1 MEWDLSSIPNAKQ
14 YDLSSIPDAKERP
27 EVSALPNILSATQ
40 ENPQLKERMADS
52 IGYAQKLNILPSTA
66 YRNHDEISQRVPSD
80 FSFVDLVKREIS
92 DFADRQIGMNEAA
105 SFAITAF
112 PGFIGSGFD
121 FLANIIAGNSV
132 DDSIKSMEDLASRIV
147 YHPKTTKGQEYV
159 ETIMMP
165 FEGWRLIGEQAG
177 DYVYEKT
184 KSPFLATVV
193 RTGLESVPYTT
204 ALTARGMGLAAKT
217 VRSSNW
223 FRELTIKERGLVKLS
238 LDDMIDKGYSEGEIL
253 RRWDNPE
260 WREQALARRMV
271 PEDATKMDTAPAEAV
286 KPTEQPVVAK
296 EPAKP
301 IAEVGKTE
309 EVADPFPTS
318 VVKDTLYH
326 GTNLKF
332 GELSVGKDG
341 GIHIGQKNQ
350 AEMRGAGKDTR
361 IIPIKINVNK
371 LRRSKDIGG
380 SWKKEIES
388 AKKSGYDGIV
398 YLNRYE
404 GMTTERVLENRDVD
418 LDSLSDKQFLKRIP
432 EAKDSYIVFSKEQI
446 SKIEPV
452 QEKKPVKK
460 VEQPPIPTEEP
471 VSEYEIGELN
481 KVDEQITAQASRQAE
496 INVYKKLEKGKAKD
510 EREIE
515 KMAEADIK
523 DIPVYRAM
531 AEIKRRGGL
540 NLKKISYQHSAEDR
554 AQLTKKYPGLIS
566 KTGKEALD
574 TIAEEIGYTDDNTL
588 MDEMLAAPTKAA
600 AKQKYID
607 DFYANYYGDMIEAGE
622 DILPM
627 LQAEESKLL
636 KEATKKYK
644 IKPAKGLKKFIREDT
659 GQVKVK
665 EIIEV
670 KPGEILEYAMKEA
683 QKAAGVAFRAG
694 DKEGVAKAKAKYREA
709 VEKKKFRED
718 AKNYIK
724 KLAKQI
730 SKEPGA
736 SIDFFYREAIE
747 NLQAGIDPSFRAK
760 KTLKSR
766 ERTREFLSRYPES
779 AEDMPT
785 KLLKKL
791 DKTSLNELTVG
802 ELEEISEKID
812 YLREVGKLKR
822 GLKLKAATRQHDK
835 NVEKIVAGITNN
847 EPIDITKEPVVFSTT
862 KEGKIDKIRK
872 TSRAISLRPS
882 RIFDKLD
889 GAKAVFGDITHKLF
903 YDDVNVAVDK
913 ELRKQDERFD
923 GGTAKREN
931 LGITLED
938 LSKTRKIGGVDYR
951 VDEMIGVYCA
961 AKNPLS
967 QLAIM
972 YGNNISEEIIPKIID
987 GLTTQ
992 EKAWGDYIISD
1003 YEANFVRLRESVIET
1018 RNEDIGHQENYTPMR
1033 RVGIDYKTSSQ
1044 EIMDEV
1050 LMKNHFKKGFAESGF
1065 RIDRKSI
1072 PPEFQKPINLNV
1084 TGVWFDQV
1092 YKQEH
1097 YIHFAKLA
1105 KELNRIVDDKNF
1117 STAVDQTFG
1126 KEYHTAI
1133 RHYVDRI
1140 ANPNIYKAFSGIEK
1154 ASRALRQNM
1163 VMAYLSGNIVTIG
1176 KQLPSVFFYLR
1187 DATPRHL
1194 FGAMAEFITDPMKM
1208 IDFVKS
1214 KDPQLKH
1221 RMIEREMEELKSL
1234 QRDAYD
1240 SIIKKVGKIGM
1251 KGIYTMDRVATTI
1264 GWKGVYDRALVEG
1277 KSEAEAIRLAQNA
1290 TLRTQPAAH
1299 AKDIAELYATNE
1311 FLNWFTQFT
1320 NQLNQIYNI
1329 VTYDIPADIKG
1340 ENYYN
1345 ALMSSVGM
1353 ALGALAIWV
1362 MSHRRLPET
1371 EEDVVDAFK
1380 EQTINAIPL
1389 FSKAIMAGTSGW
1401 KGSTIP
1407 VMKSGE
1413 SLGVLMSDTT
1423 SRAKKRAMIEAIC
1436 VTAGIPYTG
1445 PRRLYKAMSKQD
1457 ARELIGGKP
1466 RD

>member
-1 MEWDLSSIPNAKQ
+1 
-14 YDLSSIPDAKERP
+14 
-27 EVSALPNILSATQ
+27 V
-40 ENPQLKERMADS
+40 LKEPRLMRVKKTSD
-52 IGYAQKLNILPSTA
+52 ILP
-66 YRNHDEISQRVPSD
+66 DED
-80 FSFVDLVKREIS
+80 
-92 DFADRQIGMNEAA
+92 
-105 SFAITAF
+105 IT
-112 PGFIGSGFD
+112 
-121 FLANIIAGNSV
+121 
-132 DDSIKSMEDLASRIV
+132 E
-147 YHPKTTKGQEYV
+147 
-159 ETIMMP
+159 
-165 FEGWRLIGEQAG
+165 AG
-177 DYVYEKT
+177 DFKT
-184 KSPFLATVV
+184 
-193 RTGLESVPYTT
+193 
-204 ALTARGMGLAAKT
+204 
-217 VRSSNW
+217 
-223 FRELTIKERGLVKLS
+223 ERKIS
-238 LDDMIDKGYSEGEIL
+238 
-253 RRWDNPE
+253 
-260 WREQALARRMV
+260 
-271 PEDATKMDTAPAEAV
+271 PEDIEV
-286 KPTEQPVVAK
+286 K
-296 EPAKP
+296 
-301 IAEVGKTE
+301 VG
-309 EVADPFPTS
+309 
-318 VVKDTLYH
+318 
-326 GTNLKF
+326 
-332 GELSVGKDG
+332 GKW
-341 GIHIGQKNQ
+341 
-350 AEMRGAGKDTR
+350 
-361 IIPIKINVNK
+361 IPIQQYSDESIN
-371 LRRSKDIGG
+371 I
-380 SWKKEIES
+380 
-388 AKKSGYDGIV
+388 
-398 YLNRYE
+398 
-404 GMTTERVLENRDVD
+404 M
-418 LDSLSDKQFLKRIP
+418 P
-432 EAKDSYIVFSKEQI
+432 
-446 SKIEPV
+446 IEPV
-452 QEKKPVKK
+452 KKAEKPVKK
-460 VEQPPIPTEEP
+460 VEEPPVSTEEP
-471 VSEYEIGELN
+471 ISEYEIGELN

-588 MDEMLAAPTKAA
+588 MDEMLAAPTKAE

-683 QKAAGVAFRAG
+683 QKAARVAFRAG

-766 ERTREFLSRYPES
+766 ERTREFLSRYPEA

-1140 ANPNIYKAFSGIEK
+1140 ANPTIYKAFSGIEK

-1329 VTYDIPADIKG
+1329 ATYDIPADIKG

-1362 MSHRRLPET
+1362 MTHRRLPET